1 MSIRGYVCLGL
12 KVTFYF
18 FFKLIL
24 LKTIV
29 WRRYVGGGGIVGDET
44 VIAKL
49 KWCLL
54 TSAHSYL
61 SYSILFISHFL
72 WMLWFLKFVCG
83 SALFYLKYR
92 EPPVLQVC
100 QGPEVTLGSKDFRAW
115 KVLFWALL
123 FECKYND
130 WDSQCRSHTC
140 LLNSHT
146 RPRQLGLYKK
156 DLSEEEDLKI
166 KTIP

>member
-1 MSIRGYVCLGL
+1 MFVLGL
-12 KVTFYF
+12 RLPFIS
-18 FFKLIL
+18 FFKLLL

-29 WRRYVGGGGIVGDET
+29 LRRYVGGGGIIGET

-61 SYSILFISHFL
+61 SYSILFISYFL

-83 SALFYLKYR
+83 YALFYLKYR

-100 QGPEVTLGSKDFRAW
+100 QGPEVTLGSKDFQAW
-115 KVLFWALL
+115 KVLFCALL
-123 FECKYND
+123 FGCKYND

-140 LLNSHT
+140 LLNSHSH
-146 RPRQLGLYKK
+146 PRQLGFNKK
-156 DLSEEEDLKI
+156 DLSVSEEENLKI